1 MQTTVTVE
9 MLKNAITLTKE
20 KLIARA
26 AAADGNGYTADVQMA
41 RMIEW
46 SFDELAN
53 ALWLQASESVV

>member
-1 MQTTVTVE
+1 MDPV
-9 MLKNAITLTKE
+9 ITLSILKAAIAKTKE